1 MCLAVPGKIIS
12 IDKSDPVMI
21 NGRVSF
27 GGVIKEISLAFVPQ
41 ARVDNYVIVHA
52 GFALSIIDEEEA
64 GTVFEYLNQISGQS
78 DFENDKS

>member
-41 ARVDNYVIVHA
+41 ASVDDYVIVHA